1 MAHATHAEHGHHEHV
16 TPNPIVAGIG
26 VAAALAAGWLLALIM
41 PPLVGAPRF
50 AVGITMAIIG
60 MLWGTSSNAA
70 NAFPN
75 LQRFMETFGF
85 SLLAFGLVRYFNL
98 FGILAK
104 ADGFIG
110 SIGKFLTLFM

>member
-1 MAHATHAEHGHHEHV
+1 MANATHAEHGHHEHV
-16 TPNPIVAGIG
+16 APNPIVTGIG
-26 VAAALAAGWLLALIM
+26 VGTALAMGWLLALIM

-60 MLWGTSSNAA
+60 MLWGTASNAS

-85 SLLAFGLVRYFNL
+85 SLFAFGLVRYFNL
-98 FGILAK
+98 FGILGK